1 MASLQLGCL
10 SLCTWP
16 VRKTDENQTEIPSL
30 NNLFCYDFIKKYDR
44 SRFFLDFGRLYSNI
58 PTAVDFFTVTA

>member
-1 MASLQLGCL
+1 
-10 SLCTWP
+10 
-16 VRKTDENQTEIPSL
+16 
-30 NNLFCYDFIKKYDR
+30 LFCYDFIKKYDR